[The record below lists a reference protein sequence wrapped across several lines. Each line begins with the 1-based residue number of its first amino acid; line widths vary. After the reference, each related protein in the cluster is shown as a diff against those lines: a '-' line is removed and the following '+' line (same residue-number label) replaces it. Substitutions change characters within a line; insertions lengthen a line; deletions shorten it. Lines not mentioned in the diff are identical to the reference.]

1 MNEEKREKRNPI
13 IYEKKKKVSHK
24 YQVRKRKKKEKKRKV
39 GKRKEEKEER
49 KGLREMNSGV
59 NASLR
64 FAFTTIVERG
74 AFYNR
79 KQVRKNQK
87 EFVYQKVSNQRKGVY
102 LSKGCLFIKRVF
114 VLSKV
119 SNQRKGVHEKRKR
132 GERKTKRKPKH
143 VRRKGGM

>member
-13 IYEKKKKVSHK
+13 ISEKKKNVSHK

-64 FAFTTIVERG
+64 FAFTTKVEKG

-79 KQVRKNQK
+79 KQVRKNQ
-87 EFVYQKVSNQRKGVY
+87 
-102 LSKGCLFIKRVF
+102 
-114 VLSKV
+114 
-119 SNQRKGVHEKRKR
+119 
-132 GERKTKRKPKH
+132 
-143 VRRKGGM
+143 

>member
-1 MNEEKREKRNPI
+1 MNIEWRKNIERKNPI
-13 IYEKKKKVSHK
+13 IQEKKKKVSHK

-64 FAFTTIVERG
+64 FAFTTKVERG

-79 KQVRKNQK
+79 KQVRKNQ
-87 EFVYQKVSNQRKGVY
+87 
-102 LSKGCLFIKRVF
+102 
-114 VLSKV
+114 
-119 SNQRKGVHEKRKR
+119 
-132 GERKTKRKPKH
+132 
-143 VRRKGGM
+143 